1 MQIKSVNITVWDNLS
16 AIGAEIPA
24 SYLASRVDV
33 RWRSDERRVISVW
46 ASLRAM
52 TVVWRLVAKMEVVLE
67 DEAPYVR
74 LAAIGDIVAWW
85 VADERW

>member
-1 MQIKSVNITVWDNLS
+1 MSGMQIRSAKIIVCDNVLT
-16 AIGAEIPA
+16 IGAETPA

-33 RWRSDERRVISVW
+33 RWRSDERRTISDW

-52 TVVWRLVAKMEVVLE
+52 SVSSRLVAKMEVVLE

-74 LAAIGDIVAWW
+74 SAAIGDIV
-85 VADERW
+85 VSVGGR